1 MAHTLQ
7 LAVIDSLKDSGIEKI
22 LNKVRSLVK
31 KLRNQTYIYIIKKE
45 KLKFPI
51 LDCLTRWHSTLDMLE
66 RVKHLKNF
74 IQTMASNDT
83 SLKKV
88 CLNNSEWNQI
98 EVISKALL
106 PSKICTK
113 KFQNEQLTLTD
124 FYGAWI
130 LCKIQTKKFNTSF
143 SDKLVECL
151 TNREEH
157 LMKNKVLLAAI
168 FLDPRYKITL
178 DDEQF
183 TTAINHLIGVWL
195 QLKKLEEKIVD
206 ITMNNK
212 NLLLNID
219 SEDDSIT
226 GSDGLEDFLKEKDN
240 VDTCNPAKSSQTS
253 TSYTIE
259 TTLKAYHIKQTRL
272 SHKVNILKFW
282 KSMENIYPEIY
293 VLAKIILSVP
303 STQVSVE
310 RLFSGLK
317 FILSPYRSNINAQN
331 LEDQLLVRTNRLFD
345 KADNEYIKKK

>member
-1 MAHTLQ
+1 VAHTLQ
-7 LAVIDSLKDSGIEKI
+7 LAVIDSLKDCGIEKI
-22 LNKVRSLVK
+22 LNKVRTLVK

-45 KLKFPI
+45 KLKSPI

-66 RVKHLKNF
+66 RVKYLKHF
-74 IQTMASNDT
+74 IQNMAANDS

-130 LCKIQTKKFNTSF
+130 LCKIQTKKCNTSF
-143 SDKLVECL
+143 SEKLVECL
-151 TNREEH
+151 NNREQH

-168 FLDPRYKITL
+168 FLDPRYKIIL
-178 DDEQF
+178 DDEQY
-183 TTAINHLIGVWL
+183 TIAISHLIRVWL
-195 QLKKLEEKIVD
+195 QLKKLEQKSVD
-206 ITMNNK
+206 LTKNNDDIISNK
-212 NLLLNID
+212 D
-219 SEDDSIT
+219 SEDDST
-226 GSDGLEDFLKEKDN
+226 TDSDGLEDFLKEKDDVDSYN
-240 VDTCNPAKSSQTS
+240 VSKISQTS
-253 TSYTIE
+253 VSHTIE
-259 TTLKAYHIKQTRL
+259 TILKSYHIKQNRL
-272 SHKVNILKFW
+272 NYKVNILKFW

-317 FILSPYRSNINAQN
+317 FIFSPYRCNINSQN

-345 KADNEYIKKK
+345 KADNKYIKKR